1 MTQLLDAPAAPA
13 NPAPADPAQAPAQPA
28 ARRHCGA
35 VVRPDGSV
43 HWRVWAPNVPDAKLV
58 LLDGDRRDVVPMEPE
73 GDGYFVVTLPGV
85 AAGQLYRICLDG
97 FECRADPCSLWQPQ
111 GVTGPSAVYAPERFA
126 FTDDAWRGVARPDLV
141 VYELH
146 VGTFSPAGTFEAAI
160 DRLDDLRDLGV
171 TAIEVMPVAQ
181 FPGGRNWGYDGVLPY
196 ATQDTYGGPRGLQAL
211 IDAAHAKGIAVIL
224 DVVYN
229 HLGPESSYVREFG
242 PYFTDA
248 YKTPWGAAV
257 NYDGARSDAVRR
269 FVLDNVRMWLE
280 EFRLDG
286 LRLDAVH
293 AIYDLG
299 ATHVLREVQQVAE
312 DVEARTG
319 RTKVIIAETDL
330 NDPRVLHAREQGGH
344 GIGAQWSDDFHH
356 AVHAF
361 LTGERRGY
369 YGDYG
374 SAGDVADV
382 LRTPFLRA
390 GQYSAHRKRRHGAPA
405 TGLSGDRFVVCTQ
418 NHDQVG
424 NRAIGDRLT
433 TLLAAHG
440 PHGAAKV
447 RLAASLMLLSPYLP
461 MIFMGEEYAETRPFP
476 FFCSFCGP
484 ELIEA
489 VRQGRKREFADFVD
503 SADEI
508 PDPAAAETF
517 QSAKLSW
524 AWPAGSDQA
533 GVRHLYRDLLT
544 ARRRWPAL
552 RDFEHRTVRT
562 LPEGAA
568 EPELIE
574 LTRGRPAAAPAAADG
589 DGDGR
594 AGGAL
599 VAYFNLTD
607 RPQPLPAAAVS
618 GGDGNGNS
626 NGRAVLFASEA
637 ARYAGGRSTGAD
649 PHALLPFECVAVGP
663 AAWGA
668 AGPGSV

>member
-1 MTQLLDAPAAPA
+1 MTQLLDAPAPAVTADAPT
-13 NPAPADPAQAPAQPA
+13 PGQPI
-28 ARRHCGA
+28 ARRHAGA
-35 VVRPDGSV
+35 VVQPDGSV
-43 HWRVWAPNVPDAKLV
+43 RWRVWAPRVPDVRLV
-58 LLDGDRRDVVPMEPE
+58 LLDGDGRQTVPMRPE
-73 GDGYFVVTLPGV
+73 GDGFFVHTHPN
-85 AAGQLYRICLDG
+85 ATPGQLYRFCYDG

-111 GVTGPSAVYAPERFA
+111 GVTGPSAVYAPERFP
-126 FTDDAWRGVARPDLV
+126 FTDETWRGVARQNLV

-146 VGTFSPAGTFEAAI
+146 VGTFTPQGTFEAAI

-171 TAIEVMPVAQ
+171 TAIEVMPIAQ

-211 IDAAHAKGIAVIL
+211 VDAAHAKGIAVIL

-248 YKTPWGAAV
+248 YKTPWGEAI
-257 NYDGARSDAVRR
+257 NYDGPQSDAVRR

-299 ATHVLREVQQVAE
+299 ATHILREVQQVAE
-312 DVEARTG
+312 EVQARTG
-319 RTKVIIAETDL
+319 RTKVIIAESDL
-330 NDPRVLHAREQGGH
+330 NDPRVLFDPERGGH
-344 GIGAQWSDDFHH
+344 GIAGQWSDDFHH

-374 SAGDVADV
+374 SAADVAEV

-390 GQYSAHRKRRHGAPA
+390 GEYSAHRKRRHGAPA

-424 NRAIGDRLT
+424 NRAVGDRLT
-433 TLLAAHG
+433 TILTAQG
-440 PHGAAKV
+440 PHGMAKV
-447 RLAASLMLLSPYLP
+447 RLAAGLMLLSPYVP
-461 MIFMGEEYAETRPFP
+461 MLFMGEEYAEARPFP

-484 ELIEA
+484 QLIEA

-508 PDPAAAETF
+508 PDPAAVETF
-517 QSAKLSW
+517 QSAKL
-524 AWPAGSDQA
+524 AWVWPDGTDHA

-552 RDFEHRTVRT
+552 KDFEHRTVRT
-562 LPEGAA
+562 LPAAAA
-568 EPELIE
+568 EPTVIELI
-574 LTRGRPAAAPAAADG
+574 RGGPTAGSAPNG
-589 DGDGR
+589 DGH
-594 AGGAL
+594 AGMAL
-599 VAYFNLTD
+599 AAYFNLTD
-607 RPQPLPAAAVS
+607 RPQRLPADAV
-618 GGDGNGNS
+618 GDG
-626 NGRAVLFASEA
+626 RVVLFASEA
-637 ARYAGGRSTGAD
+637 ARYAGGRNAGAD
-649 PHALLPFECVAVGP
+649 PRAMLPFECLAVGS
-663 AAWGA
+663 AVWGA
-668 AGPGSV
+668 AGTGSV